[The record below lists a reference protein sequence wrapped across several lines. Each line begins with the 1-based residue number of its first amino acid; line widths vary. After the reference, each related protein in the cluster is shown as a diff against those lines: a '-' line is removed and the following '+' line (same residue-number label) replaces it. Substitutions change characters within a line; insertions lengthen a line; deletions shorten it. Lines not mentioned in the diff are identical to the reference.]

1 MAGSGSPGSGGTQK
15 DVDLILEQPATG
27 ERAFVQVKSKA
38 GQAVLD
44 DYVDKF
50 RRSGAYQRM
59 FFVCHSPKGALATED
74 DASLHVWAGDHLADA
89 TVRAGLF
96 DWLMERSA

>member
-1 MAGSGSPGSGGTQK
+1 MSRVGDTQA
-15 DVDLILEQPATG
+15 DVDLVLEQPTTG

-44 DYVDKF
+44 DYVGRF

-59 FFVCHSPKGALATED
+59 FFVCHSPK
-74 DASLHVWAGDHLADA
+74 SLLSIEGDERLHLWAGDRLADA
-89 TVRAGLF
+89 AVRAGLF
-96 DWLMERSA
+96 DWLIERTA

>member
-1 MAGSGSPGSGGTQK
+1 
-15 DVDLILEQPATG
+15 
-27 ERAFVQVKSKA
+27 VKSKA

-44 DYVDKF
+44 DYVGRF

-59 FFVCHSPKGALATED
+59 FFVCHSPKGALSNEGEAR
-74 DASLHVWAGDHLADA
+74 LHVWAGDRLANA
-89 TVRAGLF
+89 AVRVGLF